1 LEPNFIEDFSDDASG
16 RESLR
21 GTPVSIGLS
30 IFIGLRLFRL
40 CPDFS
45 ARSVYFFDFTGVLG
59 LRGSLNDFLKGIEMW
74 LQSFLVLGALSF
86 ETD

>member
-1 LEPNFIEDFSDDASG
+1 MEDFSYDASG

-30 IFIGLRLFRL
+30 TFIGLRLFLL

-45 ARSVYFFDFTGVLG
+45 ARSVYFLDFTGVLG
-59 LRGSLNDFLKGIEMW
+59 LRGSLNDFLKGIVMW
-74 LQSFLVLGALSF
+74 LQSFFVLEALSF
-86 ETD
+86 ETDL